1 MKFIREHK
9 KVSIFVAVFLA
20 LFVVL
25 SVTYAKYIYN
35 IIDEYILETKAFYF
49 NSSVMSVNNKTYNVN
64 NWDGVSS
71 YFLTVDVNSKKNE
84 VKSTTADIDY
94 SVEVIC
100 PENIRCELS
109 KSHGVIYEENKTDSF
124 QLTVVPLT
132 NFYEGDEVKVQLK
145 ATSNSPYKKTLE
157 ATYIIGVLKS
167 NFSYSITDS
176 PNSLYATLNVTN
188 AVSYY
193 EVEEAF
199 LNYQVGDQISLEDY
213 INLSDSDKDKCY
225 SAKVTISFDSRVLAL
240 DMTANSYLHP
250 IENTVNTNT
259 LDDNYKYVVSYSF
272 KLDTTSTEKI
282 IFYKKDKSLDYTY
295 PIVNND
301 SIVTVSAILA
311 D

>member
-167 NFSYSITDS
+167 NFSYSIIDS
-176 PNSLYATLNVTN
+176 PNSLYGN
-188 AVSYY
+188 
-193 EVEEAF
+193 
-199 LNYQVGDQISLEDY
+199 
-213 INLSDSDKDKCY
+213 
-225 SAKVTISFDSRVLAL
+225 
-240 DMTANSYLHP
+240 M
-250 IENTVNTNT
+250 
-259 LDDNYKYVVSYSF
+259 
-272 KLDTTSTEKI
+272 
-282 IFYKKDKSLDYTY
+282 
-295 PIVNND
+295 
-301 SIVTVSAILA
+301 
-311 D
+311 

>member
-9 KVSIFVAVFLA
+9 KVSIFVAGFLA

-25 SVTYAKYIYN
+25 SVTYARYIYN

-49 NSSVMSVNNKTYNVN
+49 NSSVMSVYNVN

-213 INLSDSDKDKCY
+213 TNLSDSDKDKCY
-225 SAKVTISFDSRVLAL
+225 SAKVTISFDSRFLAL

-259 LDDNYKYVVSYSF
+259 LDDNF
-272 KLDTTSTEKI
+272 KLDATSTEKI

-295 PIVNND
+295 PVVNND